1 MDDFLDTGSDMCVSA
16 QPARTLIHDYRTRLH
31 KAMGEL
37 TVAAS
42 AKLIDYLTP
51 MASST
56 PSGLDTFLGRARAG
70 SSSAGPARDKPG
82 KGAVR
87 LSRAGS
93 PPSTTIS

>member
-42 AKLIDYLTP
+42 TKLIETLTP
-51 MASST
+51 LASST
-56 PSGLDTFLGRARAG
+56 PSGLDTLLGRARTSSQAAG
-70 SSSAGPARDKPG
+70 SNRDKPG
-82 KGAVR
+82 QC
-87 LSRAGS
+87 
-93 PPSTTIS
+93 TIRPKS